1 MRARH
6 ALREAEERFA
16 GAFEGAA
23 VGLMLAAP
31 DGTLLRA
38 NRALCELT
46 GWPEDELAGRR
57 FDELLHP
64 DDRGADAAALEAML
78 AGRTQR
84 LATERRFLAADGA
97 DAHRRASTSR

>member
-1 MRARH
+1 MRARR

-16 GAFEGAA
+16 GAFQGAA

-64 DDRGADAAALEAML
+64 DDRGADARGDRRDARPAARSGSPPSA
-78 AGRTQR
+78 ASC
-84 LATERRFLAADGA
+84 RR
-97 DAHRRASTSR
+97 RRHARSSASTSR